1 MIVRIGD
8 SGQVSNFNQLEI
20 CFMGNGYT
28 FRPGTSKEYP
38 KRSVSATITEPV
50 LAVRVYATLQTKFL
64 SYEYIH

>member
-8 SGQVSNFNQLEI
+8 SSQVSNFNQPEM

-38 KRSVSATITEPV
+38 KRSVSATIINETDSGGEGV
-50 LAVRVYATLQTKFL
+50 CNLAN
-64 SYEYIH
+64 